1 MAAGIRW
8 EDRLE
13 GAINFSPWKARI
25 ILLFKENDLWDVVER
40 TVAKPVVVPTVA
52 ADLTAFN
59 KKDVKAMRI
68 ILDAIKDH
76 VVPHVSN
83 LDHAFKMWNA
93 LTDMY

>member
-1 MAAGIRW
+1 MAASIRGG
-8 EDRLE
+8 DRLE
-13 GAINFSPWKARI
+13 GAINFIPWKARI
-25 ILLFKENDLWDVVER
+25 ILLFKENDLWDVVES

-83 LDHAFKMWNA
+83 LDHAFRMWNA